1 MKKRIVVTGMG
12 IVSPIGNDLSSNWSA
27 VLDGKSGIGIISRFD
42 TEGWPTRIAGEV
54 RDLDFD
60 LYVDPKEARRFDRAH
75 LFAIAAGTMAMKA
88 AELSADDYDPFRAG
102 VNIGSGIGGFEMI
115 CSTYADFL
123 RGGIRKVSPFF
134 IPGAIINMAS
144 GLLSIRYR
152 LKGANLSVVTAC
164 ATGTHSIGDSAKLI
178 ERGDADVM
186 LAGGTESP
194 ITEVAVAGFTN
205 MKALSRRNDAPEKA
219 SRPFDKDRDGFVMGE
234 GSGVLVLESL
244 EHALKR
250 DAPILAEVS
259 GYGLTGDAY
268 HITAPDETGSGA
280 KRAMDMAVKDA
291 GIALEE
297 VGYINAHGTSTP
309 YNDRIETLAIKEL
322 FKDHAK
328 NLFVSSTKSMTGH
341 TLGAAGAVEAI
352 YSIMALINGVI
363 PPTINLD
370 NPDLE
375 CDLNYVPHK
384 PVKADIRY
392 ALSNSFGFGGTNAC
406 LLFKKYERR
415 AR

>member
-1 MKKRIVVTGMG
+1 MRKRIVVTGMG

-27 VLDGKSGIGIISRFD
+27 VLEGKSGIGIISRFD

-54 RDLDFD
+54 KDLNFD
-60 LYVDPKEARRFDRAH
+60 WYVDPKEARRFDRAH

-219 SRPFDKDRDGFVMGE
+219 SRPFDKERDGFVMGE

-250 DAPILAEVS
+250 NAPIFAEIA
-259 GYGLTGDAY
+259 GYGLTGDAF
-268 HITAPDETGSGA
+268 HITAPDETASGA
-280 KRAMDMAVKDA
+280 IRAMDMAIKDA
-291 GIALEE
+291 GIAPEE

-309 YNDRIETLAIKEL
+309 YNDRIETLAIKEF

-352 YSIMALINGVI
+352 YSIMALVNGVI

-370 NPDLE
+370 NPDPE
-375 CDLNYVPHK
+375 CDLNYVPHN
-384 PVKADIRY
+384 PIKADIRY
-392 ALSNSFGFGGTNAC
+392 ALSNSFGFGGTNGC
-406 LLFKKYERR
+406 LLFKKYER
-415 AR
+415 

>member
-12 IVSPIGNDLSSNWSA
+12 IVSPIGNDLTSNWSA
-27 VLDGKSGIGIISRFD
+27 ALAGKSGIGIISRFD

-54 RDLDFD
+54 KDLNYDK
-60 LYVDPKEARRFDRAH
+60 YVDPKEARRFDRAH
-75 LFAIAAGTMAMKA
+75 LFAIAAGTMAMEA
-88 AELSADDYDPFRAG
+88 AALSTDDYDPFRAG
-102 VNIGSGIGGFEMI
+102 VNIGSGIGGFETI

-123 RGGIRKVSPFF
+123 KGGIRKVSPFF

-164 ATGTHSIGDSAKLI
+164 ASGTHAIGDSAKLI
-178 ERGDADVM
+178 ERGDVDVM

-194 ITEVAVAGFTN
+194 LTEVAVAGFTN

-219 SRPFDKDRDGFVMGE
+219 SRPFDRDRDGFVMGE
-234 GSGVLVLESL
+234 GAGILVLESL

-250 DAPILAEVS
+250 NAPILAEVS
-259 GYGLTGDAY
+259 GYGLTGDAF

-280 KRAMDMAVKDA
+280 KRAMSMALKDA
-291 GIALEE
+291 GIAYEE

-328 NLFVSSTKSMTGH
+328 NLLVSSTKSMTGH
-341 TLGAAGAVEAI
+341 TLGAAGAIEAI
-352 YSIMALINGVI
+352 YSIMALVNGVI

-370 NPDLE
+370 NPDPE

-406 LLFKKYERR
+406 LLFKKYER
-415 AR
+415 